1 VTSEAAQNPMA
12 GHPSTQGQTIPGQ
25 SSPGQ
30 PSGIQLIQQ
39 VRVLDAVTQ
48 TDQVNDVL
56 VQGGQIQ
63 AIANPIPDWPAGAE
77 VISGEGKVLI
87 PGLVDLYS
95 HSGEPGHE
103 DRETLVSLLRAG
115 RAGGFTRVGV
125 LPTTEPPVDN
135 PAMVEKL
142 LSQRQALAAAE
153 PNLPH
158 LYPWGALT
166 QAAQGQQMT
175 ELAELAPTPIVGFAD
190 GRALQNLLLTQRLLE
205 YLHPLNRPVAL
216 WPCDTTL
223 RGNGVARSG
232 PAALIYGFVDD
243 PVLSETAA
251 LAALLE
257 TIAAVGTPV
266 HIMRLSTA
274 RGVEIV
280 RRAKAEGL
288 PITASV
294 SWMHLLFNSRNLES
308 YDPNL
313 RLAPPLGNP
322 EDMVALMTGVKDGTL
337 DAIAIDHRPHTYEDK
352 TVGLPAAPPGA
363 IGLDLAWSVLWDALV
378 VTGLWEPLTL
388 VQALSTNPARIWGQT
403 PPTLQPQQPA
413 EMMLF
418 APAQPWTVTPDSL
431 ESLSANTPWLGQTL
445 KGQVLHTW
453 VEPPRTLS
461 PWGGAY
467 SG

>member
-1 VTSEAAQNPMA
+1 MVWNPT
-12 GHPSTQGQTIPGQ
+12 TQGQTAQ
-25 SSPGQ
+25 
-30 PSGIQLIQQ
+30 IQLIQQ

-63 AIANPIPDWPAGAE
+63 AIANPITDWPAEAE
-77 VISGEGKVLI
+77 VISGQGKVLI

-103 DRETLVSLLRAG
+103 DRETLASLLRAG
-115 RAGGFTRVGV
+115 RAGGFTRLGV
-125 LPTTEPPVDN
+125 LPTTEPAVDN
-135 PAMVEKL
+135 PALVEKL
-142 LSQRQALAAAE
+142 LNQRHALAAAE

-175 ELAELAPTPIVGFAD
+175 ELAELAQTPIAGFAD
-190 GRALQNLLLTQRLLE
+190 GRALQNPLLTQRLLE
-205 YLHPLNRPVAL
+205 YLKPLNRPVAL
-216 WPCDTTL
+216 WPCDTAL

-232 PAALIYGFVDD
+232 PSALIYGFVDD
-243 PVLSETAA
+243 PALSETVA

-257 TIAAVGTPV
+257 IVAAVGTPV

-274 RGVEIV
+274 RGVELV

-308 YDPNL
+308 YDPSL

-322 EDMVALMTGVKDGTL
+322 EDLDALMTGVKDGTL

-352 TVGLPAAPPGA
+352 TVGFPAAPPGA
-363 IGLDLAWSVLWDALV
+363 IGLDLAWSILWDALV
-378 VTGLWEPLTL
+378 AKGLWEPLTL

-418 APAQPWTVTPDSL
+418 DPAQTWTVTPNSL

-445 KGQVLHTW
+445 KGRVLRTW
-453 VEPPRTLS
+453 
-461 PWGGAY
+461 A
-467 SG
+467 

>member
-1 VTSEAAQNPMA
+1 MA
-12 GHPSTQGQTIPGQ
+12 WSSAPQGQTAQ
-25 SSPGQ
+25 
-30 PSGIQLIQQ
+30 IQLIQQ

-63 AIANPIPDWPAGAE
+63 VIANPITDWPAEAE
-77 VISGEGKVLI
+77 VISGQGKVLI

-103 DRETLVSLLRAG
+103 DRETLASLLRAG
-115 RAGGFTRVGV
+115 RAGGFTRLGV
-125 LPTTEPPVDN
+125 LPTTEPAIDN

-142 LSQRQALAAAE
+142 LSQRHALAATE
-153 PNLPH
+153 PNLPR

-175 ELAELAPTPIVGFAD
+175 ELAELTQTPVVGFAD
-190 GRALQNLLLTQRLLE
+190 GRALQNPLLTQRLLE
-205 YLHPLNRPVAL
+205 YLKPLNRPVAL
-216 WPCDTTL
+216 WPCDTAL

-243 PVLSETAA
+243 PALSETVA

-257 TIAAVGTPV
+257 TVAAVGTPV

-274 RGVEIV
+274 RGVELV

-294 SWMHLLFNSRNLES
+294 AWMHLLFSSLNLDS
-308 YDPNL
+308 YDPSL

-322 EDMVALMTGVKDGTL
+322 EDLAALMTGVKDGTL
-337 DAIAIDHRPHTYEDK
+337 DAIAIDHRPRTYEDK
-352 TVGLPAAPPGA
+352 TVGFPAAPPGA
-363 IGLDLAWSVLWDALV
+363 IGLDLAWSVLWDAFV
-378 VTGLWEPLTL
+378 QTNLWEPLTL

-413 EMMLF
+413 EMTLF
-418 APAQPWTVTPDSL
+418 DPAQTWTVTPDSL
-431 ESLSANTPWLGQTL
+431 ASLSVNTPWLGQTL
-445 KGQVLHTW
+445 TGRVLRTW
-453 VEPPRTLS
+453 V
-461 PWGGAY
+461 
-467 SG
+467 

>member
-1 VTSEAAQNPMA
+1 MTTEADQHPTSGSP
-12 GHPSTQGQTIPGQ
+12 TT
-25 SSPGQ
+25 PGQ
-30 PSGIQLIQQ
+30 PPQGQIQLIQQ

-48 TDQVNDVL
+48 MDQVNDVL
-56 VQGGQIQ
+56 VQNGKIQ
-63 AIANPIPDWPAGAE
+63 AIANPITDWPAEAE
-77 VISGEGKVLI
+77 VISGQDKVLM

-95 HSGEPGHE
+95 HSGEPGYE
-103 DRETLVSLLRAG
+103 DRETLASLLRAG
-115 RAGGFTRVGV
+115 RAGGFTRLGV
-125 LPTTEPPVDN
+125 LPTTEPAVDN

-175 ELAELAPTPIVGFAD
+175 ELAELAQTPIVGFAD
-190 GRALQNLLLTQRLLE
+190 GRSLQNPLLTQRLLE
-205 YLHPLNRPVAL
+205 YLKPLNRPVAL

-223 RGNGVARSG
+223 RGNGVVRSG
-232 PAALIYGFVDD
+232 PFALIYGFVDD
-243 PVLSETAA
+243 PALSETAA

-266 HIMRLSTA
+266 HLMRLSTA
-274 RGVEIV
+274 RGVELV

-294 SWMHLLFNSRNLES
+294 SWMHLIFSSRNLGS

-322 EDMVALMTGVKDGTL
+322 EDQEALIAGVKDGTL

-352 TVGLPAAPPGA
+352 TVGFPAAPPGA
-363 IGLDLAWSVLWDALV
+363 IGLDLAWGVLWDAFV
-378 VTGLWEPLTL
+378 STGLWEPLTL
-388 VQALSTNPARIWGQT
+388 VQALSTNPARLWVQT

-413 EMMLF
+413 EMVLF
-418 APAQPWTVTPDSL
+418 APAQSWAVTPQTL
-431 ESLSANTPWLGQTL
+431 ESLSHNTPWLGQTL
-445 KGQVLHTW
+445 KGRVIRTW
-453 VEPPRTLS
+453 
-461 PWGGAY
+461 A
-467 SG
+467 

>member
-1 VTSEAAQNPMA
+1 MA

-205 YLHPLNRPVAL
+205 YLQPLNRPVAL

-274 RGVEIV
+274 RGVELV

-313 RLAPPLGNP
+313 RLAPPMGNP

-352 TVGLPAAPPGA
+352 TVGFPAAPPGA

>member
-1 VTSEAAQNPMA
+1 MA
-12 GHPSTQGQTIPGQ
+12 WSLIPQGQPPQGQ
-25 SSPGQ
+25 ATQ
-30 PSGIQLIQQ
+30 IQLIQQ

-48 TDQVNDVL
+48 IDQVADVL

-63 AIANPIPDWPAGAE
+63 AIANPITDWPAEAE
-77 VISGEGKVLI
+77 VISGQGKVLI

-95 HSGEPGHE
+95 HSGEPGYE
-103 DRETLVSLLRAG
+103 DRETLASLLRAG
-115 RAGGFTRVGV
+115 RAGGFTRLGV
-125 LPTTEPPVDN
+125 LPTTEPAVDN

-142 LSQRQALAAAE
+142 LNQRHALAAAE

-166 QAAQGQQMT
+166 QSAQGQQMT
-175 ELAELAPTPIVGFAD
+175 ELAELAQTPIVGFAD
-190 GRALQNLLLTQRLLE
+190 GRSLQNPLLTQRLLE
-205 YLHPLNRPVAL
+205 YLKPLNRPVAL

-232 PAALIYGFVDD
+232 PFALIYGFVDD
-243 PVLSETAA
+243 PALSETAA

-257 TIAAVGTPV
+257 TVAAVGTPV

-274 RGVEIV
+274 RGVELV
-280 RRAKAEGL
+280 QRAKDEGL

-294 SWMHLLFNSRNLES
+294 SWMHLICSSRDLDS

-322 EDMVALMTGVKDGTL
+322 EDQAALVAGVKNGAI

-352 TVGLPAAPPGA
+352 TVGFPAAPPGA
-363 IGLDLAWSVLWDALV
+363 IGLDLAWSVLWDAFV
-378 VTGLWEPLTL
+378 QTSLWKPLTL

-403 PPTLQPQQPA
+403 PPTLAPKQPA
-413 EMMLF
+413 EMVLF
-418 APAQPWTVTPDSL
+418 DPAQPWAVTTQSL

-445 KGQVLHTW
+445 KGRVLHTW
-453 VEPPRTLS
+453 V
-461 PWGGAY
+461 
-467 SG
+467 